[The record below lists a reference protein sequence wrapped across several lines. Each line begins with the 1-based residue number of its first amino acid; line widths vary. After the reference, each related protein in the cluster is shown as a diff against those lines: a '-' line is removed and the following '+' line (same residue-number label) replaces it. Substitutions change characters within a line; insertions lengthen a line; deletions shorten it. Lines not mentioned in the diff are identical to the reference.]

1 MHGFRD
7 RPLTWLFI
15 GATIS
20 VDLVMILP
28 MLFPLAMLDD
38 YFPKLIITI
47 GVPMQLSLV
56 AIWAAIS
63 DRYRLMRGAVL
74 TAAVY
79 AAILAAMLF
88 AFTRQEVAFYFLA
101 PVLAVWGVTLVMQL
115 LGWLPGWN
123 SRCTIDCAADSYVL
137 GPTMSVMDSQNG
149 DEISGK
155 MRPWRFSVIEI
166 FGWTCVV
173 ALWAYALHHAILA
186 PYKWTWLARAVMVP
200 LLMVVLL
207 GGPGSWQLRCGCVGL
222 VIGMLLL
229 MQRTYG
235 VVVLSVFY
243 LIPTTYLALWYAV
256 RRLDGSQGSSS
267 WKAGTNSAPFRHG

>member
-28 MLFPLAMLDD
+28 MLFPSAMLDD

-56 AIWAAIS
+56 AIWAATS

-88 AFTRQEVAFYFLA
+88 ALSRQEAAPYFLI
-101 PVLAVWGVTLVMQL
+101 PILVIWSVTLAMRL

-123 SRCTIDCAADSYVL
+123 SRCSIERAAAPSLWEPTRSAVESQDEGETIGKL
-137 GPTMSVMDSQNG
+137 G
-149 DEISGK
+149 
-155 MRPWRFSVIEI
+155 PWRFPVVEL
-166 FGWTCVV
+166 FGWSCIV
-173 ALWAYALHHAILA
+173 ALWAYALHLAILK
-186 PYKWTWLARAVMVP
+186 PHWTWWLARAVMVP

-222 VIGMLLL
+222 VIGMMLL

-235 VVVLSVFY
+235 VGVLSVIY

-256 RRLDGSQGSSS
+256 RRLDGSLEVSSMPE
-267 WKAGTNSAPFRHG
+267 NL